1 MHEQTI
7 CAALFAGGASR
18 RMGTDKALLP
28 WRGSTL
34 VRYLAGELGFFSEKL
49 LSAQKASLL
58 PGADW
63 RLVPDLRSGCGP
75 LGALESVLSAM
86 RSDAAL
92 CVACDLPFFTRELG
106 QAMLRAFR
114 EGADCLVCRD
124 ETGRVHPV
132 CAIYHRRA
140 LAGRERAAAGGRFSH
155 DAPARE
161 SEDRLFSGHSRADAE
176 REYAGNLERN
186 TEKRACLMQVRPLRC
201 SAGAGFLR
209 AFALTRRVFRVRI
222 TIWNRIS
229 DPS

>member
-34 VRYLAGELGFFSEKL
+34 VRYIAGELCPFPEKL

-63 RLVPDLRSGCGP
+63 RLVPDLRPGCGP
-75 LGALESVLSAM
+75 LPALESVLTAM
-86 RSDAAL
+86 RADAAL

-114 EGADCLVCRD
+114 EGADCLICRD

-132 CAIYHRRA
+132 CAIYRRQA
-140 LAGRERAAAGGRFSH
+140 LPVVTGQLQAGDFRMMHLLANLKTDYFPVTAAQMQNANT
-155 DAPARE
+155 PE
-161 SEDRLFSGHSRADAE
+161 IWSEIQKNEHA
-176 REYAGNLERN
+176 
-186 TEKRACLMQVRPLRC
+186 
-201 SAGAGFLR
+201 
-209 AFALTRRVFRVRI
+209 
-222 TIWNRIS
+222 
-229 DPS
+229 

>member
-49 LSAQKASLL
+49 LSAQQASLL

-63 RLVPDLRSGCGP
+63 RLVPDLRPGCGP

-92 CVACDLPFFTRELG
+92 CVACDLPFFTREL
-106 QAMLRAFR
+106 AERMLRAFR
-114 EGADCLVCRD
+114 GGADCLICRD

-132 CAIYHRRA
+132 CAIYRRQA
-140 LAGRERAAAGGRFSH
+140 LPVVTGQLQAGDFRMMHLLANLKTDHFSVAAAQMQN
-155 DAPARE
+155 ANTPE
-161 SEDRLFSGHSRADAE
+161 IWSEI
-176 REYAGNLERN
+176 
-186 TEKRACLMQVRPLRC
+186 TENDHA
-201 SAGAGFLR
+201 
-209 AFALTRRVFRVRI
+209 
-222 TIWNRIS
+222 
-229 DPS
+229 

>member
-34 VRYLAGELGFFSEKL
+34 VQYIAGELCPFPEKL
-49 LSAQKASLL
+49 LSAQQPSLL

-63 RLVPDLRSGCGP
+63 RLVPDLRPGCGP

-132 CAIYHRRA
+132 CAIYNRRILPVVIERLQA
-140 LAGRERAAAGGRFSH
+140 GDFRMMHLLANLKTDYFSVAAAQMQN
-155 DAPARE
+155 A
-161 SEDRLFSGHSRADAE
+161 
-176 REYAGNLERN
+176 N
-186 TEKRACLMQVRPLRC
+186 TPE
-201 SAGAGFLR
+201 
-209 AFALTRRVFRVRI
+209 
-222 TIWNRIS
+222 IWNEITEN
-229 DPS
+229 DHA

>member
-34 VRYLAGELGFFSEKL
+34 VRYLAGELDFFSEKL
-49 LSAQKASLL
+49 LSAQQASLL

-63 RLVPDLRSGCGP
+63 RLVPDLRPGCGP
-75 LGALESVLSAM
+75 LAALESVLTAM
-86 RSDAAL
+86 RADAAL

-114 EGADCLVCRD
+114 EGADCLICRD

-132 CAIYHRRA
+132 CAIYRRQA
-140 LAGRERAAAGGRFSH
+140 LPVVTGQLQAGDFRMMHLLANLKTDHFSVAAAQMQN
-155 DAPARE
+155 ANTPE
-161 SEDRLFSGHSRADAE
+161 IWSEI
-176 REYAGNLERN
+176 
-186 TEKRACLMQVRPLRC
+186 TENDHA
-201 SAGAGFLR
+201 
-209 AFALTRRVFRVRI
+209 
-222 TIWNRIS
+222 
-229 DPS
+229 

>member
-49 LSAQKASLL
+49 LSAQQPSLL

-63 RLVPDLRSGCGP
+63 RLVPDLRPGCGP

-86 RSDAAL
+86 RADAAL

-132 CAIYHRRA
+132 CAIYRRQA
-140 LAGRERAAAGGRFSH
+140 LPVVTGQLQAGDFRMMHLLANLKTDHFSVAAAQMQN
-155 DAPARE
+155 ANTPE
-161 SEDRLFSGHSRADAE
+161 IWSEI
-176 REYAGNLERN
+176 
-186 TEKRACLMQVRPLRC
+186 TENDHA
-201 SAGAGFLR
+201 
-209 AFALTRRVFRVRI
+209 
-222 TIWNRIS
+222 
-229 DPS
+229 

>member
-49 LSAQKASLL
+49 LSTQQPSLL

-63 RLVPDLRSGCGP
+63 RLVPDLRPGCGP

-92 CVACDLPFFTRELG
+92 CVACDRPFFTRELG

-114 EGADCLVCRD
+114 EGADCLICRD

-132 CAIYHRRA
+132 CAIYQRRILPVVIERLQA
-140 LAGRERAAAGGRFSH
+140 GDFRMMHLLANLKTDYFPVTAAQMQN
-155 DAPARE
+155 DNTPE
-161 SEDRLFSGHSRADAE
+161 IWSEI
-176 REYAGNLERN
+176 
-186 TEKRACLMQVRPLRC
+186 TENDHA
-201 SAGAGFLR
+201 
-209 AFALTRRVFRVRI
+209 
-222 TIWNRIS
+222 
-229 DPS
+229 

>member
-1 MHEQTI
+1 MHKQTI

-18 RMGTDKALLP
+18 RMGANKALLP

-34 VRYLAGELGFFSEKL
+34 VRYLAGELDFFSEKL
-49 LSAQKASLL
+49 LSAQQASLL

-63 RLVPDLRSGCGP
+63 RLVPDLRPGCGP

-132 CAIYHRRA
+132 CAIYRRKA
-140 LAGRERAAAGGRFSH
+140 LPVVTGQLQAGDFRMMHLLANLKTDHFSVAAAQMQN
-155 DAPARE
+155 ANTPE
-161 SEDRLFSGHSRADAE
+161 IWSEI
-176 REYAGNLERN
+176 
-186 TEKRACLMQVRPLRC
+186 TENDHA
-201 SAGAGFLR
+201 
-209 AFALTRRVFRVRI
+209 
-222 TIWNRIS
+222 
-229 DPS
+229 

>member
-34 VRYLAGELGFFSEKL
+34 VRYLAGELDFFSEKL
-49 LSAQKASLL
+49 LSAQQPSLL

-63 RLVPDLRSGCGP
+63 RLVPDLRPGCGP

-114 EGADCLVCRD
+114 EGADCLICRD

-132 CAIYHRRA
+132 CAIYRRQA
-140 LAGRERAAAGGRFSH
+140 LPVVTGQLQAGDFRMMHLLANLKTDYFPVTAAQMQNANT
-155 DAPARE
+155 PE
-161 SEDRLFSGHSRADAE
+161 IWSEI
-176 REYAGNLERN
+176 
-186 TEKRACLMQVRPLRC
+186 TENDHA
-201 SAGAGFLR
+201 
-209 AFALTRRVFRVRI
+209 
-222 TIWNRIS
+222 
-229 DPS
+229 

>member
-49 LSAQKASLL
+49 LSAQQPSLL

-63 RLVPDLRSGCGP
+63 RLVPDLRPGCGP
-75 LGALESVLSAM
+75 LAALESVLTTM
-86 RSDAAL
+86 RADAAL

-114 EGADCLVCRD
+114 EGADCLICRD

-132 CAIYHRRA
+132 CAIYRRQA
-140 LAGRERAAAGGRFSH
+140 LPVVTGQLQAGDFRMMHLLANLKTDHFSVAAAQMQN
-155 DAPARE
+155 ANTPE
-161 SEDRLFSGHSRADAE
+161 IWSEI
-176 REYAGNLERN
+176 
-186 TEKRACLMQVRPLRC
+186 TENDHA
-201 SAGAGFLR
+201 
-209 AFALTRRVFRVRI
+209 
-222 TIWNRIS
+222 
-229 DPS
+229 

>member
-49 LSAQKASLL
+49 LSTQQPSLL

-63 RLVPDLRSGCGP
+63 RLVPDLRPGCGP

-86 RSDAAL
+86 RADAAL
-92 CVACDLPFFTRELG
+92 CVACDLPFFTREL
-106 QAMLRAFR
+106 AERMLRALR

-132 CAIYHRRA
+132 CAIYRRQA
-140 LAGRERAAAGGRFSH
+140 LPVVTGQLQAGDFRMMHLLANLKTDHFSVAAAQMQN
-155 DAPARE
+155 ANTPE
-161 SEDRLFSGHSRADAE
+161 IWSEIQKNEHA
-176 REYAGNLERN
+176 
-186 TEKRACLMQVRPLRC
+186 
-201 SAGAGFLR
+201 
-209 AFALTRRVFRVRI
+209 
-222 TIWNRIS
+222 
-229 DPS
+229 

>member
-34 VRYLAGELGFFSEKL
+34 VRYLAAELDFFSEKL
-49 LSAQKASLL
+49 LSAQQPSLL

-63 RLVPDLRSGCGP
+63 RLVPDLRPGCGP

-114 EGADCLVCRD
+114 EGADCLICRD

-132 CAIYHRRA
+132 CAIYRRKA
-140 LAGRERAAAGGRFSH
+140 LPVVTGQLQAGDFRMMHLLANLKTDHFSVAAAQMQN
-155 DAPARE
+155 ANTPE
-161 SEDRLFSGHSRADAE
+161 IWSEI
-176 REYAGNLERN
+176 
-186 TEKRACLMQVRPLRC
+186 TENDHA
-201 SAGAGFLR
+201 
-209 AFALTRRVFRVRI
+209 
-222 TIWNRIS
+222 
-229 DPS
+229 

>member
-34 VRYLAGELGFFSEKL
+34 VQYIAGELCPFPEKL
-49 LSAQKASLL
+49 LSAQQPSLL

-63 RLVPDLRSGCGP
+63 RLVPDLRPGCGP

-106 QAMLRAFR
+106 QTMLRAFR
-114 EGADCLVCRD
+114 EGADCLICRD

-132 CAIYHRRA
+132 CAIYQRRILPVVIERLQA
-140 LAGRERAAAGGRFSH
+140 GDFRMMHLLANLKTDYFSVAAAQMQN
-155 DAPARE
+155 ANTPE
-161 SEDRLFSGHSRADAE
+161 IWSEI
-176 REYAGNLERN
+176 
-186 TEKRACLMQVRPLRC
+186 TENDHA
-201 SAGAGFLR
+201 
-209 AFALTRRVFRVRI
+209 
-222 TIWNRIS
+222 
-229 DPS
+229 

>member
-18 RMGTDKALLP
+18 RMGTNKALLP

-34 VRYLAGELGFFSEKL
+34 VRYLAGELDFFSEKL
-49 LSAQKASLL
+49 LSAQQASLL

-63 RLVPDLRSGCGP
+63 RLVPDLRPGCGP

-86 RSDAAL
+86 RADAAL

-114 EGADCLVCRD
+114 EGADCLICRD

-132 CAIYHRRA
+132 CAIYRRQA
-140 LAGRERAAAGGRFSH
+140 LPVVTGQLQAGDFRMMHLLANLKTDYFPVTAAQMQNANT
-155 DAPARE
+155 PE
-161 SEDRLFSGHSRADAE
+161 IWSEIQKNEHA
-176 REYAGNLERN
+176 
-186 TEKRACLMQVRPLRC
+186 
-201 SAGAGFLR
+201 
-209 AFALTRRVFRVRI
+209 
-222 TIWNRIS
+222 
-229 DPS
+229 

>member
-34 VRYLAGELGFFSEKL
+34 VRYLAGELGFFSEKI

-63 RLVPDLRSGCGP
+63 RLVPDLRSDCGP
-75 LGALESVLSAM
+75 LGALESVLSTM

-114 EGADCLVCRD
+114 EGADCLICRD

-132 CAIYHRRA
+132 CAIYRRQA
-140 LAGRERAAAGGRFSH
+140 LPVVTGQLQAGDFRMMHLLANLKTDHFSVAAAQMQN
-155 DAPARE
+155 ANTPE
-161 SEDRLFSGHSRADAE
+161 IWSEI
-176 REYAGNLERN
+176 
-186 TEKRACLMQVRPLRC
+186 TENDHA
-201 SAGAGFLR
+201 
-209 AFALTRRVFRVRI
+209 
-222 TIWNRIS
+222 
-229 DPS
+229 

>member
-34 VRYLAGELGFFSEKL
+34 VRYLAGELDFFSEKL
-49 LSAQKASLL
+49 LSAQQPSLL

-63 RLVPDLRSGCGP
+63 RLVPDLRPGCGP

-114 EGADCLVCRD
+114 EGADCLICRD

-140 LAGRERAAAGGRFSH
+140 LPVVTGQLQAGDFRMMHLLANLKTDYFPVTAAQMQNANTPEIWSEIQKTTML
-155 DAPARE
+155 DASP
-161 SEDRLFSGHSRADAE
+161 
-176 REYAGNLERN
+176 
-186 TEKRACLMQVRPLRC
+186 P
-201 SAGAGFLR
+201 
-209 AFALTRRVFRVRI
+209 FAL
-222 TIWNRIS
+222 
-229 DPS
+229 

>member
-34 VRYLAGELGFFSEKL
+34 VRYLAGELGFFSEKI

-63 RLVPDLRSGCGP
+63 RLVPDLRSDCGP
-75 LGALESVLSAM
+75 LGALESVLSTM

-92 CVACDLPFFTRELG
+92 CVACDLPFFTREL
-106 QAMLRAFR
+106 AERMLRALR
-114 EGADCLVCRD
+114 EEADCLVCRD

-132 CAIYHRRA
+132 CAIYRRQA
-140 LAGRERAAAGGRFSH
+140 LPVVTGQLQAGDFRMMHLLANLKTDHFSV
-155 DAPARE
+155 ATAQMQNANTPE
-161 SEDRLFSGHSRADAE
+161 IWSEI
-176 REYAGNLERN
+176 
-186 TEKRACLMQVRPLRC
+186 TENDHA
-201 SAGAGFLR
+201 
-209 AFALTRRVFRVRI
+209 
-222 TIWNRIS
+222 
-229 DPS
+229 

>member
-49 LSAQKASLL
+49 LSAQQASLL

-63 RLVPDLRSGCGP
+63 RLVPDLRPGCGP

-114 EGADCLVCRD
+114 EGADCLICRD

-132 CAIYHRRA
+132 CAIYRRQA
-140 LAGRERAAAGGRFSH
+140 LPVVAGQLQAGDFRMMHLLANLKTDHFSVAAAQMQN
-155 DAPARE
+155 ANTPE
-161 SEDRLFSGHSRADAE
+161 IWSEI
-176 REYAGNLERN
+176 
-186 TEKRACLMQVRPLRC
+186 TENDHA
-201 SAGAGFLR
+201 
-209 AFALTRRVFRVRI
+209 
-222 TIWNRIS
+222 
-229 DPS
+229 

>member
-34 VRYLAGELGFFSEKL
+34 VRYIAGELCPIPEKL
-49 LSAQKASLL
+49 LSAQQPSLL

-63 RLVPDLRSGCGP
+63 RLVPDLRPGCGP

-114 EGADCLVCRD
+114 EGADCLIRTAAAHND
-124 ETGRVHPV
+124 NPEI
-132 CAIYHRRA
+132 AAARA
-140 LAGRERAAAGGRFSH
+140 RGIPIFERAQAWGYIMRAYKNAICGDFRMMHLLANLKTDHFSVAA
-155 DAPARE
+155 AQMQNANTPE
-161 SEDRLFSGHSRADAE
+161 IWSEI
-176 REYAGNLERN
+176 
-186 TEKRACLMQVRPLRC
+186 TENDHA
-201 SAGAGFLR
+201 
-209 AFALTRRVFRVRI
+209 
-222 TIWNRIS
+222 
-229 DPS
+229 

>member
-34 VRYLAGELGFFSEKL
+34 VRYLAGELDFFSEKL
-49 LSAQKASLL
+49 LSAQQPSLL

-63 RLVPDLRSGCGP
+63 RLVPDLRPGCGP

-114 EGADCLVCRD
+114 EGADCLICRD

-132 CAIYHRRA
+132 CAIYQRRILPVVIERLQA
-140 LAGRERAAAGGRFSH
+140 GDFRMMHLLANLKTDYFPVTAAQMQNANT
-155 DAPARE
+155 PE
-161 SEDRLFSGHSRADAE
+161 IWSEIQKNEHA
-176 REYAGNLERN
+176 
-186 TEKRACLMQVRPLRC
+186 
-201 SAGAGFLR
+201 
-209 AFALTRRVFRVRI
+209 
-222 TIWNRIS
+222 
-229 DPS
+229 

>member
-34 VRYLAGELGFFSEKL
+34 VRYLAGELDFFSEKL
-49 LSAQKASLL
+49 LSAQQPSLL

-63 RLVPDLRSGCGP
+63 RLVPDLRPGCGP

-132 CAIYHRRA
+132 CAIYHRRIFPVVSERLQA
-140 LAGRERAAAGGRFSH
+140 GDFRMMHLLANLKTDYFPVTAAQ
-155 DAPARE
+155 
-161 SEDRLFSGHSRADAE
+161 
-176 REYAGNLERN
+176 
-186 TEKRACLMQVRPLRC
+186 M
-201 SAGAGFLR
+201 
-209 AFALTRRVFRVRI
+209 
-222 TIWNRIS
+222 
-229 DPS
+229 

>member
-34 VRYLAGELGFFSEKL
+34 VRYLAGELDFFSEKL
-49 LSAQKASLL
+49 LSAQQASLL

-63 RLVPDLRSGCGP
+63 RLVPDLRPGCGP

-114 EGADCLVCRD
+114 EGADCLICRD

-132 CAIYHRRA
+132 CAIYRRKA
-140 LAGRERAAAGGRFSH
+140 LPVVTGQLQAGDFRMMHLLANLKTDHFSVAAAQMQN
-155 DAPARE
+155 ANTPE
-161 SEDRLFSGHSRADAE
+161 IWSEI
-176 REYAGNLERN
+176 
-186 TEKRACLMQVRPLRC
+186 TENDHA
-201 SAGAGFLR
+201 
-209 AFALTRRVFRVRI
+209 
-222 TIWNRIS
+222 
-229 DPS
+229 

>member
-34 VRYLAGELGFFSEKL
+34 VRYLAGELGFFSEKI

-63 RLVPDLRSGCGP
+63 RLVPDLRSDCGP
-75 LGALESVLSAM
+75 LGALESVLSTM

-114 EGADCLVCRD
+114 EGADCLICRD

-132 CAIYHRRA
+132 CAIYQRRILPVVIERLQA
-140 LAGRERAAAGGRFSH
+140 GDFRMMHLLANLKTDYFPVTAAQMQNANT
-155 DAPARE
+155 PE
-161 SEDRLFSGHSRADAE
+161 IWSEIQKNEHA
-176 REYAGNLERN
+176 
-186 TEKRACLMQVRPLRC
+186 
-201 SAGAGFLR
+201 
-209 AFALTRRVFRVRI
+209 
-222 TIWNRIS
+222 
-229 DPS
+229 